1 MALCLPGRQNLSPV
15 GRIRRLCRHPAS
27 CPVALCLPGLQNLSP
42 VGRIRRLRRHPALCR
57 WRFAYRAYKIHS
69 RRLDK
74 ALAPPS
80 GVMPGGAS
88 LTGPTKFTPVGR
100 IRRLRRH
107 PASCLV
113 ALRLPGRQNLSPVGR
128 IRRLRRHP
136 APCRWRFAYRAYK
149 IHSRRPDKALA
160 PPSGAMPGGASL
172 TGPTKPL
179 SRRPDKALTPPSVAM
194 PGGASLTGP
203 TKFTP
208 VGRIRCLCRHPALC
222 PVALHLPG
230 RQNSLP

>member
-1 MALCLPGRQNLSPV
+1 MPGGALLTGPTKPL
-15 GRIRRLCRHPAS
+15 
-27 CPVALCLPGLQNLSP
+27 
-42 VGRIRRLRRHPALCR
+42 
-57 WRFAYRAYKIHS
+57 S
-69 RRLDK
+69 RRPDKAFVPPSGVMPGGALLTGPTKPLSRRPDK

-80 GVMPGGAS
+80 GVMP
-88 LTGPTKFTPVGR
+88 
-100 IRRLRRH
+100 
-107 PASCLV
+107 V

>member
-1 MALCLPGRQNLSPV
+1 MLT
-15 GRIRRLCRHPAS
+15 
-27 CPVALCLPGLQNLSP
+27 GLTKSL
-42 VGRIRRLRRHPALCR
+42 
-57 WRFAYRAYKIHS
+57 S
-69 RRLDK
+69 RRPDK

-136 APCRWRFAYRAYK
+136 A
-149 IHSRRPDKALA
+149 
-160 PPSGAMPGGASL
+160 
-172 TGPTKPL
+172 
-179 SRRPDKALTPPSVAM
+179 
-194 PGGASLTGP
+194 
-203 TKFTP
+203 
-208 VGRIRCLCRHPALC
+208 LC
-222 PVALHLPG
+222 PVALRLPG
-230 RQNSLP
+230 LQNPSPVGRVRRLCRHPSPCPVALRLPGLQNPSPIGKKKASATGGFLLRGEPPAISGGIYG